1 MTADKEVEAMR
12 DQWRLLI
19 AQQFPQSLP
28 DDRREELVEYIMYG
42 EKPHAFVQR
51 LIELD
56 IVGALLRTRDKA
68 DFDAIP
74 YYILFWWR
82 TAPDECSGPY
92 SVKHKWLGLRYY
104 AERQV
109 K

>member
-1 MTADKEVEAMR
+1 
-12 DQWRLLI
+12 
-19 AQQFPQSLP
+19 
-28 DDRREELVEYIMYG
+28 
-42 EKPHAFVQR
+42 
-51 LIELD
+51 LD

-92 SVKHKWLGLRYY
+92 SIKHKWLGLRYY